1 MKIFYIL
8 ISALFMIRDPD
19 ALDAIPEDQ
28 KAPFCDMDEMNQN
41 KLKMLKSH
49 IEGKFPVSLSTEI
62 FCG

>member
-1 MKIFYIL
+1 
-8 ISALFMIRDPD
+8 MIRDPD

-62 FCG
+62 FRG